1 MYFTIWNINN
11 GAKKPSE
18 SESTRY
24 DAMDRMVWVTLVDS
38 INKRRRGMNQGRKYN
53 QERFSEIMTTVG
65 LIGVVVSIVGLVIYN
80 LIVNGI

>member
-1 MYFTIWNINN
+1 
-11 GAKKPSE
+11 
-18 SESTRY
+18 
-24 DAMDRMVWVTLVDS
+24 
-38 INKRRRGMNQGRKYN
+38 MNQGRKYN